1 MEVLIT
7 AWENIREEEEI
18 VSGLQYDNQNFFSE
32 MYDRYAPSLYG
43 LILKWVK
50 QIKTAG
56 YCYIILLLKHGTAEN
71 YLMLKPKGSISGC
84 AGWHE
89 FVIQNIWVSGFIK
102 KIVYHFGYLS

>member
-7 AWENIREEEEI
+7 ASENIREEEEI

-56 YCYIILLLKHGTAEN
+56 LLLHNT
-71 YLMLKPKGSISGC
+71 
-84 AGWHE
+84 
-89 FVIQNIWVSGFIK
+89 FIK
-102 KIVYHFGYLS
+102 AWHSRKLFDAKTERFYIWLCRLARICYAEHLGIRIY